1 MGYKS
6 SPRPDFS
13 EATPIP
19 YSKVTRHVWGD
30 AETGLVDDWIYAS
43 TGKIHQLVF
52 GVAPGQGFKHSQSY
66 RTVFGADEVLYV
78 LSGTLGA
85 ANPETGEVRVVKTGE
100 GLFFRKDTWHHG
112 FSLSP
117 EPLRV
122 LEYFAPPPATG
133 TSGAYA
139 RTRPYVSQSRYR
151 QDRFIGQWPMAS
163 ADERT
168 AATMRHMTDADLLWE
183 LDADDQG
190 AFTGLYAA
198 SEHLTVGRTTLLG
211 GRRTRLHAH
220 GGDEC
225 LYVLSGVVNVHVPE
239 KDGQVWFE
247 LHPGDGFFVPEGASH
262 AYLNMGAE
270 PASLMFGVAPSYDPK
285 G

>member
-1 MGYKS
+1 MSYKS

-19 YSKVTRHVWGD
+19 YAKVTRHIWGD

-52 GVAPGQGFKHSQSY
+52 GVAPGQGFKHSESY

-78 LSGTLGA
+78 LSGTIGA
-85 ANPETGEVRVVKTGE
+85 ANPETGEVRIVNKGE
-100 GLFFRKDTWHHG
+100 ALFFRKDTWHHG

-122 LEYFAPPPATG
+122 LEYFAPPPSTG

-151 QDRFIGQWPMAS
+151 QDRFIGKWPMAS
-163 ADERT
+163 ADERS
-168 AATMRHMTDADLLWE
+168 AATMRHLTDSDLLWE
-183 LDADDQG
+183 LDVDDQG
-190 AFTGLYAA
+190 VFTGLYAS
-198 SEHLTVGRTTLLG
+198 SEHLTVGRTTLLA
-211 GRRTRLHAH
+211 GRRSRLHAH

-225 LYVLSGVVNVHVPE
+225 LYVLRGIVNVHVPE

-247 LHPGDGFFVPEGASH
+247 LHPGDGFFVPEGTRH
-262 AYLNMGAE
+262 AYFNMGAE
-270 PASLMFGVAPSYDPK
+270 PASLMFGVAPSYDVK